1 LGGTGYDFGLTEVI
15 LCLGVLFGSFV
26 IPSLCEKIGRI
37 SCLFICIVWL
47 SVFFF
52 SISQVRSIVGVVVL
66 YGLLGLGL
74 PLWSVIAS
82 YSQEMTNKSM
92 QGRVQSVANSLSSCL
107 LMAVYFFMA
116 CLSEYFTIAHV
127 YWFCSLL
134 GVGALVLLQMY
145 RQTIN
150 SDQVLGN

>member
-1 LGGTGYDFGLTEVI
+1 MGGTGYDFGLTEVI